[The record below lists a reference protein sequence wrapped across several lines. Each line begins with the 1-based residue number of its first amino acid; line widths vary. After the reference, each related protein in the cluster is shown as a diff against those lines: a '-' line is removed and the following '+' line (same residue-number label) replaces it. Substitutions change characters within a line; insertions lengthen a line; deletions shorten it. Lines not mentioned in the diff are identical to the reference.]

1 MKKSTSLKKQHL
13 KKKKELEKFE
23 IKEEKKQKKQYLKKK
38 KDFLKKLK
46 QYLIN
51 AIRECEPWL
60 EVDIY
65 GFDSENYYWTFI
77 EEIEKFLKD
86 SPVFN
91 DFIFEIKRPYSIAI
105 IRITWRLKDDQIQ
118 TS

>member
-1 MKKSTSLKKQHL
+1 MRKMLSLKEQYL

-23 IKEEKKQKKQYLKKK
+23 IKAKKEQKELLENKKK
-38 KDFLKKLK
+38 YFFKRLK
-46 QYLIN
+46 QNLIN

-65 GFDSENYYWTFI
+65 DFNSENYYWPFI

-86 SPVFN
+86 SVVFN
-91 DFIFEIKRPYSIAI
+91 DFIFETKRPYSFTIL
-105 IRITWRLKDDQIQ
+105 RITWRLKDEEK
-118 TS
+118 